1 MGKQKPKRNKLSQ
14 RRLHRKKQY
23 QLYMEQQRHKA
34 WMLHE
39 MIDEDLRNLK
49 SDVIKDDNENQKDD
63 QETVD

>member
-23 QLYMEQQRHKA
+23 QLYMEQQRQKA

-39 MIDEDLRNLK
+39 IIDEDLRNLHFNP
-49 SDVIKDDNENQKDD
+49 IKKEK
-63 QETVD
+63 E

>member
-1 MGKQKPKRNKLSQ
+1 
-14 RRLHRKKQY
+14 
-23 QLYMEQQRHKA
+23 MEQQRHKA